1 MLSRAYCGADL
12 SEVGMHG
19 LFRSS
24 AARLLAAASLIVCVF
39 LLLKPAKSSAASPA
53 PADAQDVYL
62 DKCAVC
68 HAKDGS
74 GNTAKGRKLKVKDLR
89 SPDVQKMTEA
99 EMIDIVGKGKGKD
112 MDGFQ
117 KELGMDMVKSL
128 VTYYRSLAS
137 K

>member
-1 MLSRAYCGADL
+1 
-12 SEVGMHG
+12 MHG